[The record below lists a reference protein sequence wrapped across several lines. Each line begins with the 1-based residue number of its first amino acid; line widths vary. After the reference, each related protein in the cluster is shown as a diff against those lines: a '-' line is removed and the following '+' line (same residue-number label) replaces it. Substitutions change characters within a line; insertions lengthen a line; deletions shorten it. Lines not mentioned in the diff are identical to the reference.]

1 MKKELEK
8 IDWKKI
14 LRALKIPIVLI
25 LYGWIGVIL
34 LGLWIK
40 ILTELYPSNPHPFI
54 EAMTRVILFAIPV
67 LIWLYTWRKIAKYYR
82 DKYIK

>member
-1 MKKELEK
+1 MEKELEK

-14 LRALKIPIVLI
+14 LRALKIPVVLI

-40 ILTELYPSNPHPFI
+40 ILIELYPSNPHPFI
-54 EAMTRVILFAIPV
+54 RAIIIVILFAIPA
-67 LIWLYTWRKIAKYYR
+67 LIWLYTWRKMAKYYR
-82 DKYIK
+82 DKYIR